1 MACAGAGPMKVVKLS
16 VTTATATL
24 LLLLCIIIGLLGPSC
39 VALQLQA
46 RPSHSSDFS
55 IVGYSSEDLSS
66 HGRLMELFERWLSRH
81 GKAYAS
87 LEEKLR
93 RFEVFKDNLHHID
106 ETNRKVSSYWLGLND
121 FADLTHEEF
130 KAAYLGLS
138 SSRASSSSSSF
149 ISRSRYEGVDAA
161 SLPKAVDWR
170 KKGAVTG
177 VKNQGQCGSC
187 WAFST
192 VAAVEG
198 INQIVTG
205 NLTALS
211 EQELIDCDT
220 DGNNGCNGGLMNHAF
235 SYIAHNGGLHTE
247 EAYPYL
253 MEEGSCQR
261 RRRSEDDDGHHQQQV
276 VVTISGYED
285 VPRNNEQAL
294 LKALAHQPVSVAI
307 EASGR
312 NLQFYSGGVF
322 DGPCGTALDH
332 GVAAVGYG
340 TAAANRGG
348 EHDDYIIVKN
358 SWGPS
363 WGEKGAAEARAG
375 GGRRPSM
382 SSSKVFTLEEVA
394 KHNTKDDCWLIISGK
409 VYNVTK
415 FLEDHPGGDDVLLSS
430 TAKDATDDFED
441 VGHSTTARAMMDEY
455 LVGEID
461 ATTIP
466 SKVKYT
472 PPKQPHY
479 NQDKTPEFMIKI
491 LQFLVP
497 LAILGLAV
505 AVRIYTKSESA

>member
-1 MACAGAGPMKVVKLS
+1 MKAAGIVV
-16 VTTATATL
+16 V
-24 LLLLCIIIGLLGPSC
+24 LCIGLLSASSC
-39 VALQLQA
+39 LGLA
-46 RPSHSSDFS
+46 RGDFS
-55 IVGYSSEDLSS
+55 IVGYSEEDLSS
-66 HGRLMELFERWLSRH
+66 HESLAELFERWLSRH
-81 GKAYAS
+81 RKGAYAS

-106 ETNRKVSSYWLGLND
+106 ETNRKVSSYWLGLNE
-121 FADLTHEEF
+121 FADLTHDEF
-130 KAAYLGLS
+130 KATYLGLS
-138 SSRASSSSSSF
+138 PSGGGGDVVHMHDDDDDDEEPEEEGSSSSSSF
-149 ISRSRYEGVDAA
+149 RFRYEGVDAA
-161 SLPKAVDWR
+161 RLPKSVDWR
-170 KKGAVTG
+170 SKGAVTG

-220 DGNNGCNGGLMNHAF
+220 DGNNGCNGGLMDYAF

-253 MEEGSCQR
+253 MEEGTCSR
-261 RRRSEDDDGHHQQQV
+261 GSSAA

-322 DGPCGTALDH
+322 DGPCGTQLDH

-340 TAAANRGG
+340 TAGKDNGHVVA
-348 EHDDYIIVKN
+348 DYIIVKN

-363 WGEKGAAEARAG
+363 WGEKGYIRM
-375 GGRRPSM
+375 RRGTGKRQGLCGINKMPSYP
-382 SSSKVFTLEEVA
+382 
-394 KHNTKDDCWLIISGK
+394 TK
-409 VYNVTK
+409 N
-415 FLEDHPGGDDVLLSS
+415 
-430 TAKDATDDFED
+430 
-441 VGHSTTARAMMDEY
+441 
-455 LVGEID
+455 
-461 ATTIP
+461 
-466 SKVKYT
+466 
-472 PPKQPHY
+472 
-479 NQDKTPEFMIKI
+479 
-491 LQFLVP
+491 
-497 LAILGLAV
+497 
-505 AVRIYTKSESA
+505 